1 MELIHF
7 YWEFKDKIECCS
19 VFKGLNTVLL
29 CSIVGMPVE
38 MLSIVKEMGGTRG
51 QNGSYSRW
59 YGKPSECEISES
71 GRKCDQNV
79 SSIESNSGRPFC
91 GTVFNIQRSD
101 FFVDLVNE
109 STGHVARL
117 AQYEAWAIA
126 ADENPVKL
134 GKCGNA
140 GSSETWY
147 GPGKTSSNYS
157 AQKKKDLLRPLVLP
171 FLTQLVAKVVWNGC
185 RIWVCGENGGESEP
199 GWRWLEL
206 KWLRQYR
213 FYCHLLFGVMSAGI

>member
-157 AQKKKDLLRPLVLP
+157 AQKKKICCDRWYCLFLP
-171 FLTQLVAKVVWNGC
+171 SWSPKWFGMGAEFGC
-185 RIWVCGENGGESEP
+185 AVRTAERASP
-199 GWRWLEL
+199 
-206 KWLRQYR
+206 
-213 FYCHLLFGVMSAGI
+213 AGDGSN

>member
-1 MELIHF
+1 M
-7 YWEFKDKIECCS
+7 
-19 VFKGLNTVLL
+19 
-29 CSIVGMPVE
+29 
-38 MLSIVKEMGGTRG
+38 
-51 QNGSYSRW
+51 
-59 YGKPSECEISES
+59 
-71 GRKCDQNV
+71 

-157 AQKKKDLLRPLVLP
+157 AQKKKRFAATVGIAFSYPAGRQSGLE
-171 FLTQLVAKVVWNGC
+171 
-185 RIWVCGENGGESEP
+185 WVPN
-199 GWRWLEL
+199 L
-206 KWLRQYR
+206 
-213 FYCHLLFGVMSAGI
+213 GVR

>member
-38 MLSIVKEMGGTRG
+38 MLSIVKEMGGTCG

-157 AQKKKDLLRPLVLP
+157 AQKKKRFAATVGIAFSYPAGRQSGLE
-171 FLTQLVAKVVWNGC
+171 
-185 RIWVCGENGGESEP
+185 WVPN
-199 GWRWLEL
+199 L
-206 KWLRQYR
+206 
-213 FYCHLLFGVMSAGI
+213 GVR